1 VFLIDRPLG
10 SVTRSVRLLAMLA
23 CAMFALG
30 LFAPVLLFS
39 LRSPGHDLS
48 LWKLSTLPEKVTT
61 AAAEGFRI
69 AVDFVC
75 S

>member
-1 VFLIDRPLG
+1 
-10 SVTRSVRLLAMLA
+10 MLA

-61 AAAEGFRI
+61 ATAEGFRI